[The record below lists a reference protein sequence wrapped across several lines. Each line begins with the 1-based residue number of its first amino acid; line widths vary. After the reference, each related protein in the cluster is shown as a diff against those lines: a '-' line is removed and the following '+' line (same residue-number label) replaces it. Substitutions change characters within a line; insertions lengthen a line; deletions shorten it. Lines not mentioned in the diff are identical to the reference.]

1 LCRPSEADRLEEIIF
16 RETSTLGVRRSPVD
30 RHVLTRKSHS
40 VDTVW
45 GPIEGK
51 LGWLGGDVPRFTPEF
66 DACRRI
72 AREHNLPL
80 GNVYEAAQKAFD
92 ASKVTEK

>member
-1 LCRPSEADRLEEIIF
+1 
-16 RETSTLGVRRSPVD
+16 
-30 RHVLTRKSHS
+30 

-45 GPIEGK
+45 GPIQGK
-51 LGWLGGDVPRFTPEF
+51 IARLGGNTPRFTPEF

-72 AREHNLPL
+72 ALEHDLPL

-92 ASKVTEK
+92 ASRLAEK